1 MTRRTFLD
9 VKILLPSLDEQNL
22 GVVKGV
28 QREQAIRDYA
38 LSAALDV
45 YLQEWG
51 QRQHTL
57 GHAVGAL
64 DDVLDALSF
73 ARKTHDGVLRDDDV
87 IDSNGATVKDYFH
100 KLSCAK
106 ARLADLA
113 DHLADGIA
121 WEEPDEVELI
131 DFLKRYKKD
140 HVQHHYKLDINAGK
154 KDAFKVKFSM
164 KRLVDVVENIINNCE
179 KHGFVEDKNDY
190 VIRIELQE
198 AILNGKPAVSILL
211 MNNGR
216 ELDPSM
222 NPEKVF
228 KWGESTKGGGLG
240 GSRIKLTVRT
250 YGGTVEFLKADNLPD
265 GFNAAYKIVLPLI

>member
-1 MTRRTFLD
+1 M
-9 VKILLPSLDEQNL
+9 
-22 GVVKGV
+22 
-28 QREQAIRDYA
+28 
-38 LSAALDV
+38 
-45 YLQEWG
+45 
-51 QRQHTL
+51 
-57 GHAVGAL
+57 
-64 DDVLDALSF
+64 DALSF
-73 ARKTHDGVLRDDDV
+73 ARETHDGVLHDDDV

-131 DFLKRYKKD
+131 SFLKKYKKD
-140 HVQHHYKLDINAGK
+140 HVQHHYKLDIKVGK
-154 KDAFKVKFSM
+154 RDAFNVKFSI
-164 KRLVDVVENIINNCE
+164 KRLIDVIENIIHNCE
-179 KHGFVEDKNDY
+179 KHGFVDDKEDY

-198 AILNGKPAVSILL
+198 ATLNGKPAVSILI

-250 YGGTVEFLKADNLPD
+250 YGGAVEFLLADNLPE